1 MIQQSNQI
9 NFVDGADHSYNKK
22 EETLANEITN
32 FKKNRVVN

>member
-9 NFVDGADHSYNKK
+9 NFVDGADHSYNEK

-32 FKKNRVVN
+32 FLEKIEL